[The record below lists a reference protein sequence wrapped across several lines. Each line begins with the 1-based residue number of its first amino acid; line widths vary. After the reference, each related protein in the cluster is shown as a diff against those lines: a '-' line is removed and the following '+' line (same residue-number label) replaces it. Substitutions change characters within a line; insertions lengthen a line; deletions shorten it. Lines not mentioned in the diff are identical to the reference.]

1 MHNKTIPLLLS
12 ISMFLMTISC
22 MRQLS
27 EAAQTESPV
36 RKDDNENF
44 PHFVNTKSLLG
55 EPEDSLSRLIFCQQ
69 DPDMRMLNQI
79 IRVDG
84 EYVLAITAEEAQVL
98 GIPEEIYTK
107 YVQYVGALNN
117 KD

>member
-1 MHNKTIPLLLS
+1 MQSRTIRPILGICSLLV
-12 ISMFLMTISC
+12 MFSC

-27 EAAQTESPV
+27 EAVSAESSQ
-36 RKDDNENF
+36 RTDDNNNY
-44 PHFVNTKSLLG
+44 PHFVNTKSLIG
-55 EPEDSLSRLIFCQQ
+55 EPGDSLSRIIFCQQ

-84 EYVLAITAEEAQVL
+84 EYVLAITASEAQVL

-107 YVQYVGALNN
+107 YVQYVSSLNN